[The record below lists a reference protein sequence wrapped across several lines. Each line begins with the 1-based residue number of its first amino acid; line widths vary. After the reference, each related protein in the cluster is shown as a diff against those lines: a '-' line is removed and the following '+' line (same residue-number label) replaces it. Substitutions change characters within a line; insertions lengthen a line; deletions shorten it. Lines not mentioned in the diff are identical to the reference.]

1 MSRRSKKQE
10 KEHAEF
16 IADAYLFW
24 ADGHSIAETANYFG
38 VTREQMSIYIRDE
51 IKRDREAAAQG
62 KVIKRVPSKVTLESP
77 IRWMTDEEIRRS
89 WRFAADKLMQTAIL
103 AQLNGLSPRAIEKIV
118 GGTA

>member
-1 MSRRSKKQE
+1 MSRRSKKRA
-10 KEHAEF
+10 KEHEEF
-16 IADAYLFW
+16 VTDAYLFW

-38 VTREQMSIYIRDE
+38 VSREPMSCYIRDE
-51 IKRDREAAAQG
+51 VKRDQEAAAQG
-62 KVIKRVPSKVTLESP
+62 KVIKRVPTKVTFESP

-89 WRFAADKLMQTAIL
+89 WRFAADKLTQTAIL